1 LSEKV
6 HAVEERHALDRDRM
20 EDMNRLKDVLEAVV
34 TGAVKTSQAAYLSA
48 KAGPSQV
55 ASFEFLNITAAAE
68 HVTTGCLTSL
78 FSVVLVDIVATSAV
92 IVPVRNRCREYCL
105 HVMCLRCP

>member
-1 LSEKV
+1 ML
-6 HAVEERHALDRDRM
+6 AVEERHALDRDRM

-48 KAGPSQV
+48 KAGLSQV

-68 HVTTGCLTSL
+68 HVTTGYLTRL

-92 IVPVRNRCREYCL
+92 IVLVRNRCREYCL